1 MDPRSLGR
9 LVDEQGPAL
18 CLYARQWTAAPED
31 VVQEA
36 FLKLVEQPRTPRNVV
51 AWLYRVV
58 RNGAISRMRAEG
70 RRRHHESAAANRAVA
85 WFGPTEEPAFDSE
98 MVTVALGT
106 LPAGEREAIVLHL
119 WARLSFAEIA
129 SVTGM
134 SSSSAHRAY
143 VNGVA
148 RLRER
153 LNVPCPNRPG
163 NP

>member
-36 FLKLVEQPRTPRNVV
+36 FLKLVEQAQTPRNVV

-58 RNGAISRMRAEG
+58 RNGALTRARADG
-70 RRRHHESAAANRAVA
+70 RRRHHEAEAANRTAA
-85 WFGPTEEPAFDSE
+85 WFVPTEDRDFDSE
-98 MVTVALGT
+98 AVSAALAT
-106 LPAGEREAIVLHL
+106 LPTGEREAIVLHL

-134 SSSSAHRAY
+134 SASSAHRSYA
-143 VNGVA
+143 NGVA

-153 LNVPCPNRPG
+153 MNVPCPNRPA